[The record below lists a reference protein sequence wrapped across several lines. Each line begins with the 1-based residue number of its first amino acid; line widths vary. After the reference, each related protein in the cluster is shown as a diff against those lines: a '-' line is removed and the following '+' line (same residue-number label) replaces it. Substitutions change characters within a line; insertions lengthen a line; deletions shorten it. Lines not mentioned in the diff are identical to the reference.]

1 MRHDDQRPQLIGFAA
16 EAPVPGYG
24 IDVLAQMRANPL
36 TRVRIDEFRAEAAH
50 IVIVAPSAK
59 VVDACFSEVLGAVR
73 NRDSVP
79 ESPPDV
85 PARSVENLHPGPG
98 VEVLSPDRLTVEAIA
113 DVPGGG
119 DVGVPAPP
127 ARRVD
132 GPRSRL
138 GEAASVAGQ
147 GEHDAAEECPAH
159 PHRVRGELVAVGR
172 VATLWRRPRLP
183 RGRAHQLGERL
194 GAGRRLGGLRAK
206 RLRAPWKLRSSL
218 QAADLLR
225 PPSAAAGPS
234 SRLKRR
240 TPRGSQVRP
249 VEPHRQR

>member
-113 DVPGGG
+113 DVPGGTW
-119 DVGVPAPP
+119 VFLPH
-127 ARRVD
+127 RHD
-132 GPRSRL
+132 GWTDL
-138 GEAASVAGQ
+138 EAASA
-147 GEHDAAEECPAH
+147 
-159 PHRVRGELVAVGR
+159 
-172 VATLWRRPRLP
+172 
-183 RGRAHQLGERL
+183 
-194 GAGRRLGGLRAK
+194 
-206 RLRAPWKLRSSL
+206 RLRALLVKENTARPRDAQLTLIEYGVNLWLWAESPHSGGDPVCHAGELISWESAWALVEDSAASERSASAL
-218 QAADLLR
+218 PGNSAAVCRPPIYFGLPPLLR
-225 PPSAAAGPS
+225 AR
-234 SRLKRR
+234 RLA
-240 TPRGSQVRP
+240 
-249 VEPHRQR
+249 